1 MAGGIMGKRERWFL
15 FSGFA
20 SLLHPCKVDIDQ
32 IIIQVPSAVFSS

>member
-1 MAGGIMGKRERWFL
+1 MGKRERRFL

-20 SLLHPCKVDIDQ
+20 SLLHPGKVDIDQ